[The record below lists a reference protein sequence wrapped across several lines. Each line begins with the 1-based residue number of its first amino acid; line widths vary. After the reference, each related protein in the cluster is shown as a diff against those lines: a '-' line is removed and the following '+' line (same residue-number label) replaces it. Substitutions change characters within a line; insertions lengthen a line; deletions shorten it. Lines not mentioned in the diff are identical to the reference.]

1 MLFSCWANPTE
12 INMELRQL
20 WAVVR
25 RRWWLVLIPAVVALI
40 LTLPTLRTVISPPVT
55 FTTAIRFTASQVPTA
70 DKAQNF
76 QDQSYIPWLA
86 SEYAV
91 NNLATWMGTGS
102 FAQEIST
109 KLTEQGKTISAGDIR
124 AAGLRSDSA
133 RSIMTLYLYWPNPD
147 ELKLIAQAAIDV
159 LREKNQVYF
168 PQFGAQKAEITPL
181 DTISVAPLSA
191 PITQRLGP
199 LFRVLI
205 GLVAGLALA
214 FLAEYLDP
222 TIRDRRDVEALGL
235 HVIAEI
241 PRG

>member
-1 MLFSCWANPTE
+1 
-12 INMELRQL
+12 MELKQL
-20 WAVVR
+20 WAVIR
-25 RRWWLVLIPAVVALI
+25 RRWWLVLIPAVVAAI
-40 LTLPTLRTVISPPVT
+40 LALPSARTAISPAVT
-55 FTTAIRFTASQVPTA
+55 YTTAIRFTASQLPTA

-91 NNLATWMGTGS
+91 NNLATWMGTDS
-102 FAQEIST
+102 FATEIAV
-109 KLTEQGKTISAGDIR
+109 KLTAQGKTISAGDIR
-124 AAGLRSDSA
+124 AAGIRADSA

-147 ELKLIAQAAIDV
+147 DLKLMAQAAIDV

-181 DTISVAPLSA
+181 DTINVAPVST

-199 LFRVLI
+199 LFRVLVGLAA
-205 GLVAGLALA
+205 GLVLA

-222 TIRDRRDVEALGL
+222 TIRDWRDVEVLGL
-235 HVIAEI
+235 GVIAEI
-241 PRG
+241 PRR

>member
-1 MLFSCWANPTE
+1 
-12 INMELRQL
+12 MELRQL
-20 WAVVR
+20 WAVVQ

-55 FTTAIRFTASQVPTA
+55 FTTAIHFTASQVPTA

-91 NNLATWMGTGS
+91 NNLATWMGTDS

-109 KLTEQGKTISAGDIR
+109 KLAAQGKTISAGDIR

-147 ELKLIAQAAIDV
+147 DLKLIAQAAIDV

-168 PQFGAQKAEITPL
+168 PQLGVQKAEITPL
-181 DTISVAPLSA
+181 DTITIAPLSA

-222 TIRDRRDVEALGL
+222 TIRDRSDVEVLGL
-235 HVIAEI
+235 SVLVEI
-241 PRG
+241 PGR